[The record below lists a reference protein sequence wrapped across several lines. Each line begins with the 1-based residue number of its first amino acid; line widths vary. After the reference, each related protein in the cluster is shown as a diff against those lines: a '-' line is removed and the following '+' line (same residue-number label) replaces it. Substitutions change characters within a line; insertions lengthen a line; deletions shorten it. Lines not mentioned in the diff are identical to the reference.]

1 MTSMNFNTNPFL
13 PANMAWQDR
22 LEQQMAIQEAHLST
36 TPDWDLFTKKEQC
49 QMILDCARDALR
61 DKT

>member
-1 MTSMNFNTNPFL
+1 
-13 PANMAWQDR
+13 MAWQDR

-36 TPDWDLFTKKEQC
+36 TPDWDLFTKKEQR